1 LSKRASAFL
10 FVGAVGALFVR
21 IHIYVPREGLEEL
34 LVGFLLVNLEEL
46 FAIRRT
52 VIFF

>member
-1 LSKRASAFL
+1 LSNRASAVF

-34 LVGFLLVNLEEL
+34 LVGLLLVALEEL
-46 FAIRRT
+46 LAMRRI